1 MYERT
6 PHTEYRRRTMN
17 ANLSPKPALPTETR
31 VLHTNDGEPGTIL
44 NGFTYDA
51 ETGEWTEYEVVTNHG
66 IERWERKD
74 FILFSE
80 FENND

>member
-1 MYERT
+1 
-6 PHTEYRRRTMN
+6 MN
-17 ANLSPKPALPTETR
+17 ALAPQHALPAETR
-31 VLHTNDGEPGTIL
+31 VLNTNDGEPGTIL
-44 NGFTYDA
+44 NGFAFDPA
-51 ETGEWTEYEVVTNHG
+51 IGEWTEYEVVTNYG